1 MGRDSSCMQA
11 VAFGLIART
20 VPCRR
25 NTFED
30 ELKVETVWAIIISL
44 NSVQSWCSCGVL
56 RRRYTIL
63 VYFQTGKFKCLLN
76 TLLPFFFLFD
86 RDVEMLALFVACLCH
101 DIDHRGTTNSFQV
114 SSVRE
119 ITVFVCFS
127 GFVLLCAILFKL
139 KICLFAFCFVFSF
152 VYCSIAFP
160 FLLFSGFNTGCAL

>member
-1 MGRDSSCMQA
+1 MWCTTPPLHNFSIFPNREIQRSFKHT
-11 VAFGLIART
+11 VA
-20 VPCRR
+20 
-25 NTFED
+25 
-30 ELKVETVWAIIISL
+30 
-44 NSVQSWCSCGVL
+44 
-56 RRRYTIL
+56 
-63 VYFQTGKFKCLLN
+63 
-76 TLLPFFFLFD
+76 FFFLFD

-160 FLLFSGFNTGCAL
+160 FYCFQGSTLAALYSSKGSVLEVLAVCLLLLLLLMFLFVCVFFFPFSATSTKTSEVTRWCNLA